1 MFSSV
6 VDKWVKEGPT
16 AIICC
21 VPNHRI
27 KCKPCYFLKI
37 LFNIIIPNTV
47 QSLEILQRTF
57 YELMISVCIIR
68 FSACNMSSPFLTA
81 LQNITEYQITTA
93 TSHRYVTASV
103 SLARSGPRLACSSRA
118 GRGRYIDRWQL
129 WDEGRDAVRAILSP
143 PNALSDRMVA
153 TPTSL
158 PLALPS
164 ILSPSLFHHNTAF
177 SRLYGHPCCTH
188 KH

>member
-1 MFSSV
+1 ME
-6 VDKWVKEGPT
+6 DPT

-21 VPNHRI
+21 VPNRPI
-27 KCKPCYFLKI
+27 KRKPCHFLKI
-37 LFNIIIPNTV
+37 ISNILIPNTV
-47 QSLEILQRTF
+47 QSPEILQHTF
-57 YELMISVCIIR
+57 YELMIFVCIIR

-103 SLARSGPRLACSSRA
+103 SLAESGPRLTCSSRQ
-118 GRGRYIDRWQL
+118 GRGRYIDRRHL
-129 WDEGRDAVRAILSP
+129 RDEGRDAVRAILSP

-158 PLALPS
+158 LLALPS
-164 ILSPSLFHHNTAF
+164 ILSPSLFH
-177 SRLYGHPCCTH
+177 P
-188 KH
+188 